1 MVVSHDLAAF
11 TYIFNIIC
19 TLPLSN
25 CPDDGMLLGEKSQV
39 IIQLISNTA
48 TG

>member
-1 MVVSHDLAAF
+1 MIWLHLHTF
-11 TYIFNIIC
+11 LILYYNIC